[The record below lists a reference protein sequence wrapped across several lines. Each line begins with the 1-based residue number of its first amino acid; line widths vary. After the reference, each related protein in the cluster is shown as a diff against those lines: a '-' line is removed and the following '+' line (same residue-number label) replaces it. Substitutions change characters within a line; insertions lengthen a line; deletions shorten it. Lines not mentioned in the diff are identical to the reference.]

1 MAQAPGIFAK
11 NTSGMEQKKDIELIE
26 SQAFRMGKKS
36 EAKEMVSAYAETSEE
51 RECFC
56 F

>member
-1 MAQAPGIFAK
+1 
-11 NTSGMEQKKDIELIE
+11 MEQKKDIELIE

-36 EAKEMVSAYAETSEE
+36 ETKEMVSAYAETSEE